1 MTKKEGTK
9 RNSADSASAEPCDV
23 MLNRS
28 NRQGFGSGVC
38 VSKKCYVQILQ
49 YLGTYRTTNYYD
61 FKLFNILLTSVT
73 TVETGG

>member
-28 NRQGFGSGVC
+28 NRQGFGSVF
-38 VSKKCYVQILQ
+38 VRDKKCYLQIRRRQ
-49 YLGTYRTTNYYD
+49 RVAETSFSKIFGDKNSTKTSKYY
-61 FKLFNILLTSVT
+61 F
-73 TVETGG
+73 